1 MKEKL
6 DAQRMTNRFAMIGW
20 TVTVCIIAAA
30 YLIEVLKGE
39 RTVSYYLALLLCC
52 FLPLAVA
59 WVVFRRQEDSPHVR
73 LLVAYTYCIVYAYV
87 LLTGD
92 TALTF
97 VYIFPIL
104 SILIVYCDTKLLRNF
119 AVITTLINLVSIAV
133 RAAVFKQTGA
143 DAIADYEIQFFA
155 IVLCMV
161 ISVYACRIIA
171 KITQNQLD
179 ILAAKEQDAMGILHA
194 VESTATTLSANASQ
208 LGEQAQ
214 KISGQSESAQ
224 RSMEGIAG
232 DTADVAAKVQMQ
244 LGMSEEISQGLAH
257 LTAVSQELQA
267 VFENT
272 RQLSSDGIDA
282 INSLSEST
290 KVVSD
295 SKEQVSTA
303 SDSLLKELAVAKEIL
318 SLIDNITSQTNLLS
332 LNASIEA
339 ARAGEQGK
347 GFAVVAGEIQ
357 KLSTDTGSATNKI
370 NQILEELF
378 NQATAV
384 SRAVENLDTLS
395 SQQSTLVADTN
406 KKFHDINDNI
416 AAMTEAIRAQNNY
429 LNTINDNNQ
438 NIAGSISSMS
448 EFTQMLTENSEHTMS
463 MTQQSM
469 EDTLQMT
476 SLLENIITKVKDLEH
491 AVQKN

>member
-20 TVTVCIIAAA
+20 TITVCIIAAA
-30 YLIEVLKGE
+30 YLIEVLKNE
-39 RTVSYYLALLLCC
+39 RTVTYYLLLLLCSYV
-52 FLPLAVA
+52 PLAIA
-59 WVVFRRQEDSPHVR
+59 WAMFKKQENSPHVR
-73 LLVAYTYCIVYAYV
+73 LLVAYAYCILYAYV

-104 SILIVYCDTKLLRNF
+104 SILIAYCDTKLLRNF
-119 AVITTLINLVSIAV
+119 AVITSLINLVSIV
-133 RAAVFKQTGA
+133 IKAAVLKRTDA

-155 IVLCMV
+155 TVLCMT
-161 ISVYACRIIA
+161 ISVYACRLIA
-171 KITQNQLD
+171 KITQNQLE
-179 ILAAKEQDAMGILHA
+179 ILAAKEQDALSILNA
-194 VESTATTLSANASQ
+194 VESTTATLSTNANQ

-214 KISGQSESAQ
+214 KISGQSKSAQ
-224 RSMEGIAG
+224 KSIEGIAG
-232 DTADVAAKVQMQ
+232 DTADMAAKVQMQ
-244 LGMSEEISQGLAH
+244 LGMSDEISHGLEH

-272 RQLSSDGIDA
+272 RQLSSDGIIA

-290 KVVSD
+290 KVVAD
-295 SKEQVSTA
+295 SKEQVATATA
-303 SDSLLKELAVAKEIL
+303 SLLEELAVAKEIL
-318 SLIDNITSQTNLLS
+318 SLINSITSQTNLLS

-339 ARAGEQGK
+339 ARAGEHGK

-357 KLSTDTGSATNKI
+357 KLSMDTGSATSKI
-370 NQILEELF
+370 NQILEVLSNEA
-378 NQATAV
+378 NEV
-384 SRAVENLDTLS
+384 NRAVENLDSLS
-395 SQQSTLVADTN
+395 SQQSSLVADTN
-406 KKFHDINDNI
+406 KRFHDINDNI
-416 AAMTEAIRAQNNY
+416 AAMTEAIRTQNDF

-476 SLLENIITKVKDLEH
+476 SLLDGMITKVKDLEQ
-491 AVQKN
+491 VVRKD

>member
-1 MKEKL
+1 MNKKL
-6 DAQRMTNRFAMIGW
+6 DAKKLTNRFAMIGW
-20 TVTVCIIAAA
+20 TITVSIIAAA
-30 YLIEVLKGE
+30 YLIEVLKHE
-39 RTVSYYLALLLCC
+39 RTVGYYLILLLCGC
-52 FLPLAVA
+52 LPLAIA
-59 WVVFRRQEDSPHVR
+59 WVLFKKQENSPHLR
-73 LLVAYTYCIVYAYV
+73 LLVAYSYCVLYAYV

-97 VYIFPIL
+97 VYIFPLL
-104 SILIVYCDTKLLRNF
+104 SILIAYCDTKLLRNF
-119 AVITTLINLVSIAV
+119 AIITVLINLISIGIRIAV
-133 RAAVFKQTGA
+133 FNQRDA
-143 DAIADYEIQFFA
+143 DNIADYEIQFFA
-155 IVLCMV
+155 VVLCMM
-161 ISVYACRIIA
+161 ISAFACSLIA

-179 ILAAKEQDAMGILHA
+179 NLAAKEQDALSVLNA
-194 VESTATTLSANASQ
+194 VESTTATLSSNANR

-224 RSMEGIAG
+224 KSIEGIAG
-232 DTADVAAKVQMQ
+232 DTADMAAKVQMQ
-244 LGMSEEISQGLAH
+244 LGMSDEISHGLEH

-272 RQLSSDGIDA
+272 RQLSSDGIAA

-290 KVVSD
+290 QVVTN
-295 SKEQVSTA
+295 SKEQVAAATT
-303 SDSLLKELAVAKEIL
+303 SLLGELAEAREIL
-318 SLIDNITSQTNLLS
+318 SLINSITSQTNLLS

-357 KLSTDTGSATNKI
+357 KLSMDTGNATSKI
-370 NQILEELF
+370 SQILGALSNEANEV
-378 NQATAV
+378 NH
-384 SRAVENLDTLS
+384 AVENLDALS

-406 KKFHDINDNI
+406 KRFHDISDNI
-416 AAMTEAIRAQNNY
+416 TAMTEAIRLQNDF
-429 LNTINDNNQ
+429 LSTINDNNQ

-448 EFTQMLTENSEHTMS
+448 EFTQTLTENSEHTLS

-476 SLLENIITKVKDLEH
+476 SLLESMITKVKEL
-491 AVQKN
+491 AQVVRKG